1 MKDSKKVNF
10 FSIAKSLG
18 KKERLGVLKKAL
30 ESLGL
35 KYVEKPENVAA
46 KENPESIRQMFG
58 LVGLT
63 VIIILSFMILN
74 VFFGA
79 GDKTAE
85 GSKVKE
91 NNETVVASLPK
102 GRLNFFEG
110 NEGYKLSPSEYKA
123 VCKNTKIVVQRAMI
137 GANITDYEAK
147 KLYFDNGN
155 KIDKF
160 SVKWDDSVNKCFAEY
175 IIRALQGTSET
186 ITVSGEAKGFLKTSI
201 DTRVYFIKNF

>member
-1 MKDSKKVNF
+1 MLLENYLIKFKETSKEFKQV
-10 FSIAKSLG
+10 
-18 KKERLGVLKKAL
+18 
-30 ESLGL
+30 
-35 KYVEKPENVAA
+35 
-46 KENPESIRQMFG
+46 FG
-58 LVGLT
+58 LIGLT

-79 GDKTAE
+79 VDKSTE
-85 GSKVKE
+85 GKQAGE

-110 NEGYKLSPSEYKA
+110 NEGHKLSASEYEA

-137 GANITDYEAK
+137 GANITDYEAQ
-147 KLYFDNGN
+147 KLYSDNGN

-160 SVKWDDSVNKCFAEY
+160 SVKWDDSASKCFAEY
-175 IIRALQGTSET
+175 TIRALQGTTET

-201 DTRVYFIKNF
+201 DTRVYYIKNF